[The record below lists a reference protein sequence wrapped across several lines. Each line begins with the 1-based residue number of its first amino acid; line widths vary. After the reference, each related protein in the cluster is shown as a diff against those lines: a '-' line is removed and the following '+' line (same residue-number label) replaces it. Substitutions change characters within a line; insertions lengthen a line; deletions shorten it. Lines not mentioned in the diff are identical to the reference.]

1 MSESDSAESRAI
13 NDRDLRKALGSFV
26 TGITIVTTVDDQDRP
41 VGVTVSSF
49 SSLSLSPP
57 MVLWCIAA
65 DARSAD
71 TFANGARFAAHV
83 LAHDQW
89 PLAERFATRGSD
101 KFDRINWRWSADRVP
116 LIDGCAA
123 VFECEREAVHAGGD
137 HLIVTGLIRQFAVN
151 HVDPLAYH
159 RGRYALT
166 HRGEDAAHL
175 MSLQSW

>member
-1 MSESDSAESRAI
+1 MSEAESEESRSL
-13 NDRDLRKALGSFV
+13 NSHDLRRALGSFV
-26 TGITIVTTVDDQDRP
+26 TGITIITTTDDSGRP

-65 DARSAD
+65 DARSAE
-71 TFANGARFAAHV
+71 TFASSARFAAHV

-101 KFDRINWRWSADRVP
+101 KFAALDWQWSDEQVP
-116 LIDGCAA
+116 LIAGCAA
-123 VFECEREAVHAGGD
+123 VFECGREAVHSGGD
-137 HLIVTGLIRQFAVN
+137 HLIVTGLIRRFAVRN
-151 HVDPLAYH
+151 VDPLAYH